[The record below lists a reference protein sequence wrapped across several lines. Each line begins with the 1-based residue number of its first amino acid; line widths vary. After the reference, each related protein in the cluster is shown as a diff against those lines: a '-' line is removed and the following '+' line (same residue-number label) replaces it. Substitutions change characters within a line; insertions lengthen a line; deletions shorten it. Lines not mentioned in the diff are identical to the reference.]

1 MESYGIQWNRIKSHG
16 ILSNPK
22 SPVIFAGLFSKKF
35 HPQNMMID
43 FSNGAVSESCDPE
56 IDNIK
61 SYMFIDWGVVY
72 V

>member
-1 MESYGIQWNRIKSHG
+1 
-16 ILSNPK
+16 
-22 SPVIFAGLFSKKF
+22 
-35 HPQNMMID
+35 MMID

-61 SYMFIDWGVVY
+61 LYVFIDWGVVY